1 MRFVQRFD
9 FLFLLSLALALFCGE
24 LSESARLVDDVSNDF
39 VQVSAGRVS
48 NSAETDWRIYRRDGI
63 SRQACRV
70 FEEPVR
76 GLSVIPSKQLAIS
89 SAQDLLRLLS
99 IQRK

>member
-1 MRFVQRFD
+1 MQFVQRFD
-9 FLFLLSLALALFCGE
+9 FLVLLSLALFCGE
-24 LSESARLVDDVSNDF
+24 LSESARLVDDVSNDL
-39 VQVSAGRVS
+39 VQVSAARVS
-48 NSAETDWRIYRRDGI
+48 NSAETNWRIYRRDGI

-76 GLSVIPSKQLAIS
+76 GLAVIPSTPLAIS